1 MQGHRKFGAL
11 TIMIACLTGTL
22 FTVPAMGQP
31 QGGAPTAPTTK
42 SEGEPE
48 DNSEAPKL
56 NDEVRLLPFTVTSKA
71 SGGPIQTDWYTR
83 LVVENAL
90 SGGSIETKKLS
101 YAKRKWYSRLG
112 IAKKYSATVSLK
124 ADAARFSATTPLL
137 SREYESSRKKGE
149 NFSRSINYDSL
160 DFPLFLVGSDSR
172 NGVGRFKLTVDVSEE
187 TDLDIATH
195 SLALV
200 TKALNAVAPTSGVL
214 TSLSEQSSKDVAEA
228 LDKAIGSLYATSIK
242 EAVDFDIDLKNGGV
256 YTIEIY
262 GPRFEVNETYA
273 SVLIGKW
280 TIKFADARPS
290 IFSTKRNE
298 REAIAEAQAKYPAIL
313 SYELVNKLGEYA
325 SIGGYLKQQDWWASD
340 LTKLSDDKTD
350 RAAFCRKI
358 RSAIATLGLNDLD
371 GRLITQAALHSENV
385 PSDIAAKIDLSAFPD
400 CMAS

>member
-1 MQGHRKFGAL
+1 MQVLRKFGAS

-22 FTVPAMGQP
+22 FNAPAMGQ
-31 QGGAPTAPTTK
+31 ARSEVPTAPTTK
-42 SEGEPE
+42 YEGEPKG
-48 DNSEAPKL
+48 NNEAPKL

-71 SGGPIQTDWYTR
+71 VGRPIQTDWYTR

-90 SGGSIETKKLS
+90 PGGTTATKTLS
-101 YAKRKWYSRLG
+101 YAKRKWYHHLG

-124 ADAARFSATTPLL
+124 SDAARFSATTPLL

-149 NFSRSINYDSL
+149 HFSRSINYDSL
-160 DFPLFLVGSDSR
+160 DYPLFLVGSDSR

-187 TDLDIATH
+187 TNLDIATQ

-242 EAVDFDIDLKNGGV
+242 EAVDFDIDLKKGGI
-256 YTIEIY
+256 YTIKIY
-262 GPRFEVNETYA
+262 GPVFEVNETYA
-273 SVLIGKW
+273 SVLVGKW

-290 IFSTKRNE
+290 IFSTKLNKND
-298 REAIAEAQAKYPAIL
+298 AVTEAQAKYPAIL

-325 SIGGYLKQQDWWASD
+325 SIGGYLKQQDWWAGD

-385 PSDIAAKIDLSAFPD
+385 PSDIAAKIDLAAFPD
-400 CMAS
+400 CGVI